1 MVKWLGMDECIFC
14 KIVKGEISSE
24 KVYEDDKV
32 LAFMDINPI
41 NPGHLL
47 LIPKEHSR
55 TILEA
60 RPEILQELIVHVPRL
75 AKAAMDAVGADSFNL
90 GVNTGKPAGQVVYHT
105 HFHIIPRFAT
115 DAHRLWGGQPYQ
127 ENKMQEI
134 AGGIRDIFSKL

>member
-1 MVKWLGMDECIFC
+1 MDDCIFC
-14 KIVKGEISSE
+14 KIVKGEIPAE
-24 KVYEDDKV
+24 KIYEDEQV
-32 LAFMDINPI
+32 VAFMDINPI

-47 LIPKEHSR
+47 LVPKEHSR

-60 RPEILQELIVHVPRL
+60 DPKVLQQLIVHVPRL
-75 AKAAMDAVGADSFNL
+75 AKAVMQAVGADSFNL

-127 ENKMQEI
+127 NGKMQEV
-134 AGGIRDIFSKL
+134 AKGIREKLSI